1 MHNPFTQRRSA
12 SQRQNGYAEPNT
24 PPRPPRLIRA
34 KGAATNPPQIPRRAS
49 AQGDVVERGGAN
61 WVEVA
66 VLAMS
71 FITIF
76 RSLVGRHSR
85 VGAIITQYSDYK
97 YVQSKKS

>member
-1 MHNPFTQRRSA
+1 
-12 SQRQNGYAEPNT
+12 
-24 PPRPPRLIRA
+24 
-34 KGAATNPPQIPRRAS
+34 
-49 AQGDVVERGGAN
+49 
-61 WVEVA
+61 
-66 VLAMS
+66 MS